1 MELLKTTE
9 WNGRYYY
16 RVVTDKGNE
25 YEIKSI
31 KPLLLSDI
39 EQKAEMLDSLPT
51 AEQLE
56 KERFESEFVGRLTAV
71 AETTPLKKDETI
83 KQWAERVKTAINT
96 VSITIG

>member
-9 WNGRYYY
+9 WNGKYYY
-16 RVVTDKGNE
+16 RVISDKGNE
-25 YEIKSI
+25 YEIKSL
-31 KPLLLSDI
+31 KPLSLPGI

-71 AETTPLKKDETI
+71 AETTPLKEDETI